1 MATPN
6 SYKDPYWSDLASSTE
21 SKLGLPSGL
30 LASIVTQGEK
40 SNNDQVSEAGAKTPF
55 QIIPSTRKAALDKY
69 GIDAYES
76 PEDAAQV
83 AGLLLKD
90 SLERNKGNVASAV
103 AEYHGGTNPANW
115 GPKTRAYMN
124 RVLSNTSQQSQQQDV
139 QPDSPMQSTFDKV
152 LAQLK
157 SGDKTDQSAGGQKLN
172 ISIKKPD
179 PLTLPKEVTDA
190 YIGGKLSEQQRSA
203 LERDIKDGVV
213 KLPPTNASQIPD
225 NNPNFV
231 PPTEQGV
238 IQRQPDPSLAD
249 KAIGAGEA
257 ALSTGTGIVGGTA
270 GMIAG
275 TGVGLTEQLLNG
287 QFGTPQAAK
296 AIEDRAMGGANMWT
310 YAPRTETGQQYTQAV
325 GDASQQLIPLTPFGP
340 EMAAVGQA
348 SKAAIPMVQPALDT
362 VIQPVT
368 NGARRVVDT
377 MRRADVPVTAP
388 TNFGSAGAE
397 AVDAGLMRQTKAN
410 ELDVP
415 IDLTQGQKTRAF
427 GDQQFEREIAKDA
440 DLGEP
445 VRKRFEDQN
454 LKLQQNL
461 ESMIDSTDA
470 QAPDLRSLGESVKGA
485 VTKQFKKDKA
495 EVRSNYTKA
504 EKAGELE
511 EPVTLDKV
519 VDHLNQF
526 DEISDQATILNSVR
540 KGALK
545 RKLATENENGELV
558 ATPGTLAKAES
569 LRQLINSAVDDNPPN
584 IRQASILKGLIDDQT
599 EGLGGNLYKEARA
612 SRKRVADDYENVGL
626 VDNLL
631 SSKHG
636 SNDAKIALEDVLRK
650 TVIDPSTSLD
660 SLVHLDNL
668 LKKSGKEGLQAR
680 KELQG
685 GTLNWIRSEATKNV
699 QRNSAGDPIVSASQL
714 DKAINTLDKSGKLD
728 YLFGKPGAEKLRT
741 LNDVAKDVLTSPPG
755 SVNHSNTASVLL
767 AALDIAVSGTVG
779 VPAPIA
785 SGLRLITKG
794 IKSAKTKARI
804 RQHLGIKDKNA

>member
-124 RVLSNTSQQSQQQDV
+124 RVLSNTPQQSQQLDA

-157 SGDKTDQSAGGQKLN
+157 SSDKTDQSAGGQKLN

-179 PLTLPKEVTDA
+179 PLMLPKEVTDA
-190 YIGGKLSEQQRSA
+190 YVGGKLSVQQRSA

-225 NNPNFV
+225 NNPNFA

-238 IQRQPDPSLAD
+238 IQKQPEPSLAD

-257 ALSTGTGIVGGTA
+257 ALATGTGIVGGTA
-270 GMIAG
+270 GMIGGAAE
-275 TGVGLTEQLLNG
+275 GLTQQILSG
-287 QFGTPQAAK
+287 QFGTPQAAQAVEASAMK
-296 AIEDRAMGGANMWT
+296 RANQLT
-310 YAPRTETGQQYTQAV
+310 YQPRTQTGQEYTQAV
-325 GDASQQLIPLTPFGP
+325 GDASQQLIPLTPLGP
-340 EMAAVGQA
+340 EMAAIGQA

-388 TNFGSAGAE
+388 ANLGSAGAE

-415 IDLTQGQKTRAF
+415 IDLTQGQKTRSF

-495 EVRSNYTKA
+495 EVRANYTKA

-631 SSKHG
+631 SSKRG